1 MSKPYLEVTYR
12 SGKALAAYFYLPR
25 RPEDC
30 SARTQ
35 KAEPGLLV
43 DYAADGRAIGVEI
56 AAPSKVT
63 LESFNRVLAAARQ
76 PAAEAADLAP
86 LARAG

>member
-1 MSKPYLEVTYR
+1 MSKPCLEVTYR
-12 SGKALAAYFYLPR
+12 SGKPLAAYFYLPR
-25 RPEDC
+25 RPGDT

-56 AAPSKVT
+56 TAPTNVT
-63 LESFNRVLAAARQ
+63 LGSFNRVLASAPQ
-76 PAAEAADLAP
+76 PAAEPADLAP
-86 LARAG
+86 LAKAG